1 MIENNTVS
9 LKEDINKKE
18 INEID
23 EKEIAKNLKE
33 YCKNPLFYTLS
44 TEKIKSIINE
54 SDINKENDI
63 DTICNVLN
71 SANEYKIEESP
82 LLFGCTI

>member
-1 MIENNTVS
+1 MIENNTIS
-9 LKEDINKKE
+9 LKEEINKKE

-54 SDINKENDI
+54 KYVD
-63 DTICNVLN
+63 
-71 SANEYKIEESP
+71 
-82 LLFGCTI
+82 F